1 MIHHV
6 ADLTGCQH
14 TDPDTD
20 DLLTAMREVAARL
33 GCTVR
38 DELAVPFE
46 PAGATCVLVLAESH
60 LTVSTWPEDTLTHID
75 IVTCRADVTPQQALE
90 PLRTLLAPRVVQDR
104 PITRTQPTN
113 LPA

>member
-6 ADLTGCQH
+6 ADLTDCQH
-14 TDPDTD
+14 SDRAPDE
-20 DLLTAMREVAARL
+20 LLTAMRGVAARL

-60 LTVSTWPEDTLTHID
+60 LTVSTWPECALAHVDL
-75 IVTCRADVTPQQALE
+75 VTCRADTDPATALQPLSTLVPRQAFGSV
-90 PLRTLLAPRVVQDR
+90 RAG
-104 PITRTQPTN
+104 
-113 LPA
+113 